1 MQFAKAITLGT
12 AIGGYLEPV
21 VDKHV
26 VPVAENLAPPE
37 YKRWVAPLL
46 HYAVQSIAISIA
58 WTLQRIISV
67 LLLSVCLL
75 LVVICGRRYTLRWLV
90 GSWLREIS
98 LSISQ

>member
-1 MQFAKAITLGT
+1 MLATLRVQFAKAITLGT
-12 AIGGYLEPV
+12 AIGGYLQPV

-37 YKRWVAPLL
+37 YKRWVAPVL

-67 LLLSVCLL
+67 LILLAD
-75 LVVICGRRYTLRWLV
+75 V
-90 GSWLREIS
+90 GKVM
-98 LSISQ
+98 